1 MARVYATSA
10 EYLTYTGAS
19 AAPSNINQLLADA
32 SRQLEATAF
41 RYCWYKADTVTGM
54 PTNTLVLA
62 AFRDAVSAQVQW
74 WDELGDSIGA
84 AGVGWGSVKIGS
96 AQLSRSAAAVSGQSS
111 PAREIAPKAMDA
123 LQSMDLTP
131 DIFVLGEVSS

>member
-54 PTNTLVLA
+54 PTNALVLA
-62 AFRDAVSAQVQW
+62 AFRDAVAAQVQW

-84 AGVGWGSVKIGS
+84 AGVWGSVKLGS
-96 AQLSRSAAAVSGQSS
+96 AQLSRSATSVSGQAA